1 MIREPFPWLARPH
14 DSNRRCP
21 SPMDAQDLS
30 SAEARL
36 LVLEMSVA
44 ALIAQLPQQSLEEVA
59 SMLCF
64 VASTT
69 EDAEE
74 FTAATG
80 DRHLG
85 YVRHWASEMLH
96 RVMVSRKGSRTDT
109 SNPALSP
116 QD

>member
-1 MIREPFPWLARPH
+1 
-14 DSNRRCP
+14 
-21 SPMDAQDLS
+21 MDAQDLS

-64 VASTT
+64 VADTS

-74 FTAATG
+74 FATAAG
-80 DRHLG
+80 DRQLG

-96 RVMVSRKGSRTDT
+96 RVMVSRKGSRTET
-109 SNPALSP
+109 ASPVLSR

>member
-1 MIREPFPWLARPH
+1 
-14 DSNRRCP
+14 
-21 SPMDAQDLS
+21 MDAQDLS

-64 VASTT
+64 VADTT

-74 FTAATG
+74 FTTALG
-80 DRHLG
+80 DQQLG
-85 YVRHWASEMLH
+85 YIRHWASEMLH
-96 RVMVSRKGSRTDT
+96 RVMISRKGSRTDT
-109 SNPALSP
+109 MAPALSP